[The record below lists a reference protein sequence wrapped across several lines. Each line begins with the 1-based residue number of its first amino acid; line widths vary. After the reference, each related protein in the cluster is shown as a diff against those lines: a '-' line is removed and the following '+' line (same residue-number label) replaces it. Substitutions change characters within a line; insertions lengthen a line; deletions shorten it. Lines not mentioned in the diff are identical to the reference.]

1 MPRSDLLWG
10 AFAGVKDHGAGG
22 STWLMFCRYQCF
34 KSAWMYQV
42 LHQGFRF
49 PLDYPSL
56 RTAQLVYDREVQWTL
71 GAILYKTRFLPLR
84 YHQFADD
91 IVQGWVVGGG
101 ARLLHWVR
109 ALLPWQGEQ

>member
-1 MPRSDLLWG
+1 MADIPMCH
-10 AFAGVKDHGAGG
+10 A
-22 STWLMFCRYQCF
+22 CRYQCF

-42 LHQGFRF
+42 LHQGFHF

-84 YHQFADD
+84 YHWLADG
-91 IVQGWVVGGG
+91 ITQGTVG
-101 ARLLHWVR
+101 
-109 ALLPWQGEQ
+109 EDE

>member
-1 MPRSDLLWG
+1 MCC
-10 AFAGVKDHGAGG
+10 A
-22 STWLMFCRYQCF
+22 CRYQCF

-84 YHQFADD
+84 YRWLTDS
-91 IVQGWVVGGG
+91 ITQGKMVEEEWELPHR
-101 ARLLHWVR
+101 AR
-109 ALLPWQGEQ
+109 ALLHGGAGPW